1 MPLVSVVV
9 PCYNEETTIRPL
21 LESLYR
27 QTIPC
32 NQLEVVIA
40 DGMSDD
46 QTVDQIRKFQS
57 ENPDLTVKVVTNEKR
72 TIPSGLNRAIKAAC
86 GEYILRLD
94 AHCIPQDDYIE
105 RTVADLAQGLGDN
118 VGGVWEI
125 RPGGKGWLSRSIA
138 LAASN
143 PLAVGD
149 ARYRYTDQAGYVD
162 TVPFGAYHRT
172 LIEKMGYYNEEL
184 LTNEDYEFNTR
195 VRQAGGKIW
204 LNPKIRSVYIARAN
218 LASLARQYWRYGYWK
233 VKMLRL
239 YPKTIRWRQALPP
252 AFVASLLVLG
262 ILSFWLV
269 GARWL
274 LLTEMAIY
282 FILLGLVGLQMAI
295 KHADPGLIVGIP
307 LAITVM
313 HLSWGSAFIWSM
325 IN

>member
-1 MPLVSVVV
+1 MPLVSIVV

-125 RPGGKGWLSRSIA
+125 R
-138 LAASN
+138 
-143 PLAVGD
+143 
-149 ARYRYTDQAGYVD
+149 
-162 TVPFGAYHRT
+162 
-172 LIEKMGYYNEEL
+172 
-184 LTNEDYEFNTR
+184 
-195 VRQAGGKIW
+195 
-204 LNPKIRSVYIARAN
+204 
-218 LASLARQYWRYGYWK
+218 
-233 VKMLRL
+233 
-239 YPKTIRWRQALPP
+239 
-252 AFVASLLVLG
+252 
-262 ILSFWLV
+262 
-269 GARWL
+269 
-274 LLTEMAIY
+274 
-282 FILLGLVGLQMAI
+282 
-295 KHADPGLIVGIP
+295 
-307 LAITVM
+307 
-313 HLSWGSAFIWSM
+313 
-325 IN
+325 